1 MKTKKLKII
10 CLFFVLSLIVSIG
23 SIKVFADKK
32 NNVYNT
38 TPSYGFQETKEDQ
51 DKKVEKSKEDKKKQD
66 KDLKDELAKY
76 VSEKQTV
83 TQGGQPLKSKEYPL
97 DNYTGVSTVGAV
109 DGSGGLLSLSNG
121 MFVISKWIFE
131 GTDFA
136 INSLANK
143 QILTEQ
149 APKVEG
155 VASSIWDSLTSVY
168 AITLIAI
175 AFIYAFFHI
184 ALKSD
189 SMTAFFT
196 MFKVVLV
203 FVIAGVWFMKA
214 DSVIQLFEGCSNQ
227 IQSSIISASAPL
239 RSTPKEIP
247 QGQEIEATTAVLRN
261 TAFNT
266 MVYRPYLMMN
276 WGSVDEAKIEKN
288 SGKGAIDEITALVKN
303 HDNKGKVD
311 DYLDKH
317 VNYNEHNTYMDHD
330 GSGVNNKVGI
340 AFLSVLFSIL
350 IGIPLI
356 IISLANLIVQFL
368 ILGVVLLLPLAFLI
382 SLVPRFSNGGYK
394 LLEKMAFLFLSKA
407 LISLFV
413 LMMLLAV
420 SIVDGTVPITTTGGY
435 MMNTVL
441 LIVILNVILA
451 KRKEVV
457 SLVTAGSVNM
467 NGDSGGVRR
476 AGAGAMLLTGAMMK
490 AGRGAKRGM
499 KSVARRVNPNVANQF
514 SKSRQMPQA
523 NPATAGGVTRPFA
536 KSRQM
541 PDVAGMAQS
550 VNHPQTASQNR
561 SQGQENRPSDKREMP
576 QARPQKSPSSN
587 GTQTHTRS
595 SKRDLPQAR
604 PQQKPQTTNTT
615 KNQRSDKRNL
625 PPVKPPTT
633 PKNPRPN
640 NRERL

>member
-1 MKTKKLKII
+1 MRKKISIFCLLLMIAITCSCSFPNLKA
-10 CLFFVLSLIVSIG
+10 S
-23 SIKVFADKK
+23 AETHHRPT
-32 NNVYNT
+32 YT
-38 TPSYGFQETKEDQ
+38 EQERQRDN
-51 DKKVEKSKEDKKKQD
+51 KKKKIEED
-66 KDLKDELAKY
+66 NKKPL
-76 VSEKQTV
+76 EKQTV

-97 DNYTGVSTVGAV
+97 DNYSGVSTVGAV
-109 DGSGGLLSLSNG
+109 DGSGSLLTLSNG
-121 MFVISKWIFE
+121 LFVISKWIFE

-155 VASSIWDSLTSVY
+155 VANSIWDSLTSVY

-196 MFKVVLV
+196 MFKVILV

-247 QGQEIEATTAVLRN
+247 QGQETEATTAVLRN
-261 TAFNT
+261 TAFET

-276 WGSVDEAKIEKN
+276 WGSVDEDKIEKK
-288 SGKGAIDEITALVKN
+288 SGKGAIDELTAMPKTGA
-303 HDNKGKVD
+303 NKGNIDK
-311 DYLDKH
+311 YLNKH
-317 VNYNEHNTYMDHD
+317 VDHNEHNTYMDHD

-340 AFLSVLFSIL
+340 TFLSVLFSIL

-394 LLEKMAFLFLSKA
+394 LLEKMVFLFLSKA

-420 SIVDGTVPITTTGGY
+420 SIVDGTIPITTTGGY

-441 LIVILNVILA
+441 LIVILNMILA

-523 NPATAGGVTRPFA
+523 NPTTAGGAKRPFA

-561 SQGQENRPSDKREMP
+561 SEGQENRPSDKREMP
-576 QARPQKSPSSN
+576 QARPQQSPSSN
-587 GTQTHTRS
+587 DTQTHTRS

-604 PQQKPQTTNTT
+604 PQQKPQPTNTT

-625 PPVKPPTT
+625 PPVKPPTA
-633 PKNPRPN
+633 PNNQRPD

>member
-1 MKTKKLKII
+1 MKTKKVKFIF
-10 CLFFVLSLIVSIG
+10 LFFVLSLVVSIG
-23 SIKVFADKK
+23 SMKVFADKQ

-51 DKKVEKSKEDKKKQD
+51 DKKVEKSKEDKKKKD
-66 KDLKDELAKY
+66 KALKDELAKY
-76 VSEKQTV
+76 VSEKKNV
-83 TQGGQPLKSKEYPL
+83 TQGGQPLKSEEYPL
-97 DNYTGVSTVGAV
+97 DNYQGVSTVGAV
-109 DGSGGLLSLSNG
+109 DGSGSLLTVSNG
-121 MFVISKWIFE
+121 LFVITKWIFQ

-136 INSLANK
+136 INTLASK

-155 VASSIWDSLTSVY
+155 VANSIWESLTSVY

-203 FVIAGVWFMKA
+203 FVIAGVWFVKA

-247 QGQEIEATTAVLRN
+247 QGQETEATTAVLRN

-276 WGSVDEAKIEKN
+276 WGSVDEASIEKK
-288 SGKGAIDEITALVKN
+288 SGKGAIDEITALVKT
-303 HDNKGKVD
+303 HDNKGKID
-311 DYLDKH
+311 NYLDKH
-317 VNYNEHNTYMDHD
+317 VNSNEHNTYMDHD
-330 GSGVNNKVGI
+330 GSGVTNKVGI
-340 AFLSVLFSIL
+340 AFLSVLFAIL

-356 IISLANLIVQFL
+356 VISLANIIVQFL

-394 LLEKMAFLFLSKA
+394 LLEKMVFLFLSKA
-407 LISLFV
+407 FISLFV

-441 LIVILNVILA
+441 LIVILNMILA

-476 AGAGAMLLTGAMMK
+476 AGAGGLILAGAMMK
-490 AGRGAKRGM
+490 AGRGVKRGVN
-499 KSVARRVNPNVANQF
+499 SVKRRVNPNVANQF
-514 SKSRQMPQA
+514 SKSREIPQSNQGKTSGA
-523 NPATAGGVTRPFA
+523 TRPFA

-541 PDVAGMAQS
+541 PDVASMTQGA
-550 VNHPQTASQNR
+550 NNQTSASQKR

-576 QARPQKSPSSN
+576 QARPQQNSN
-587 GTQTHTRS
+587 TNNKQDYKRS
-595 SKRDLPQAR
+595 SKRDLP
-604 PQQKPQTTNTT
+604 KVNPQTRPNTASST
-615 KNQRSDKRNL
+615 QNQRSDKRNL
-625 PPVKPPTT
+625 PPLKPQPQT
-633 PKNPRPN
+633 KEQRPN